1 MRVGLHRLYDMATK
15 ARAAAFQDAVQRRS
29 PPSLVLPGPSWADAD
44 QRGLGQIG
52 LASGV
57 DAARLGRIIPE
68 RMCEMDKDRVIGTA
82 KMAKGKI
89 KEATGKVLGDSK
101 LQAEGK
107 VDRIEGALQNAV
119 GGIKDAMRGE

>member
-1 MRVGLHRLYDMATK
+1 
-15 ARAAAFQDAVQRRS
+15 
-29 PPSLVLPGPSWADAD
+29 
-44 QRGLGQIG
+44 
-52 LASGV
+52 
-57 DAARLGRIIPE
+57 
-68 RMCEMDKDRVIGTA
+68 MDKDRVIGTA

-89 KEATGKVLGDSK
+89 KEATGKVLGDAK

>member
-1 MRVGLHRLYDMATK
+1 
-15 ARAAAFQDAVQRRS
+15 
-29 PPSLVLPGPSWADAD
+29 
-44 QRGLGQIG
+44 
-52 LASGV
+52 
-57 DAARLGRIIPE
+57 
-68 RMCEMDKDRVIGTA
+68 MDKDRVIGTA

>member
-1 MRVGLHRLYDMATK
+1 
-15 ARAAAFQDAVQRRS
+15 
-29 PPSLVLPGPSWADAD
+29 
-44 QRGLGQIG
+44 
-52 LASGV
+52 
-57 DAARLGRIIPE
+57 
-68 RMCEMDKDRVIGTA
+68 MDKDRVIGNA

-101 LQAEGK
+101 LQAVGK

>member
-1 MRVGLHRLYDMATK
+1 
-15 ARAAAFQDAVQRRS
+15 
-29 PPSLVLPGPSWADAD
+29 
-44 QRGLGQIG
+44 
-52 LASGV
+52 
-57 DAARLGRIIPE
+57 
-68 RMCEMDKDRVIGTA
+68 MDKDRVIGTA
-82 KMAKGKI
+82 KIAKGKI

>member
-1 MRVGLHRLYDMATK
+1 
-15 ARAAAFQDAVQRRS
+15 
-29 PPSLVLPGPSWADAD
+29 
-44 QRGLGQIG
+44 
-52 LASGV
+52 
-57 DAARLGRIIPE
+57 
-68 RMCEMDKDRVIGTA
+68 MCEMDKDRVIGNA

-89 KEATGKVLGDSK
+89 KEATGKVLGDAK